1 MTQCY
6 LPTGNEW
13 VSLPTLREEDG
24 ALESFSF
31 LHMGCKGLIEQRGSS
46 ALPLIAPFFEVAG
59 AEIPLQALTW
69 TREGHW
75 IPTFRGI
82 AGPLAVEGT
91 VLAPVEERG
100 FAYRLAVENPTPAVA
115 ELSFGLKGCWAS
127 SWHCVNQDKEIDG
140 KKYCYPSGWNE
151 SLIFD
156 LRCGLPLCAFAPMT
170 DLPCSSA
177 VQETDDG
184 IRYRLAH
191 DCVLDPGQSVTVT
204 FYWGVGFEEVAAA
217 TSAKEMLRQGWQG
230 ELDRTLAWLEAR
242 RWPIADPR
250 LDRLYHTN
258 LFFCLFYAAG
268 RTLDTEELVLVT
280 SRSTRYYVSAAYWD
294 RDSLLWAFPAVLD
307 ADPALAREMLDY
319 VFGRQGR
326 NFGVHSRYIDG
337 TVLEP
342 GFELDELMAPVLA
355 LDRYVAATGDR
366 DYLADGAIRAGLAG
380 ILRTLATKR
389 HKIISLYETFLQ
401 PTDDVRSYPYLTYDN
416 VLVWKGLNALAW
428 LYPDTY
434 GSLAEEAEAVRRA
447 IWEHCVVQGETGP
460 YFAWSTDLAG
470 HTDVYDEPPGSLL
483 LLPHLGFCEVDDP
496 AWRNTVAQIRA
507 PEYPYSFAGCSFAD
521 IGCAHAPH
529 PWMLSVANSLLSGQA
544 ERALDLLRRAE
555 MDNGIV
561 CESIDEH
568 TGRSATGEAF
578 ATCAGFVCH
587 ALRYALG
594 TDSVEP
600 KKRGEG

>member
-1 MTQCY
+1 MQTRF

-13 VSLPTLREEDG
+13 ISLPTLQEHTG

-31 LHMGCKGLIEQRGSS
+31 LHMGCKGLIEQRGSG
-46 ALPLIAPFFEVAG
+46 ALPLMMPFFEADG
-59 AEIPLQALTW
+59 KQERLQRLTW
-69 TREGHW
+69 TRKSDW
-75 IPTFRGI
+75 IPTFHAA
-82 AGPLAVEGT
+82 AGPLAVEGML
-91 VLAPVEERG
+91 LAPVGERG
-100 FAYRLAVENPTPAVA
+100 FLYQLTARAAADASVPCT
-115 ELSFGLKGCWAS
+115 FGLEGCWAS

-140 KKYCYPSGWNE
+140 TRRCYPSAWNE

-156 LRCGLPLCAFAPMT
+156 LRCGLPLFAFAPMI

-177 VQETDDG
+177 FQETDDG

-191 DCVLDPGQSVTVT
+191 DCVLEPGQSVTVT

-366 DYLADGAIRAGLAG
+366 DCLADGAIQAGLAG
-380 ILRTLATKR
+380 ILRTLRTKR
-389 HKIISLYETFLQ
+389 HQTAALYETFLQ
-401 PTDDVRSYPYLTYDN
+401 PTDDMRSHPYLTYDN
-416 VLVWKGLNALAW
+416 VLVWRALGALSR
-428 LYPDTY
+428 LYPETY
-434 GSLAEEAEAVRRA
+434 GSLAGEAEAVRRA
-447 IWEHCVVQGETGP
+447 VLEHCVVQGASGP
-460 YFAWSTDLAG
+460 YYAWSTDLAG

-483 LLPHLGFCEVDDP
+483 LLPYLDFCALDDP
-496 AWRNTVAQIRA
+496 VYQNTVRQIRT
-507 PEYPYSFAGCSFAD
+507 PEYPYSFAGCAFAE

-544 ERALDLLRRAE
+544 ERALDILRRAE

-578 ATCAGFVCH
+578 ATCAGFICH
-587 ALRYALG
+587 ALRRAIG
-594 TDSVEP
+594 
-600 KKRGEG
+600 GERREG

>member
-1 MTQCY
+1 MEPRY

-69 TREGHW
+69 TWEGHW

-156 LRCGLPLCAFAPMT
+156 LRCGLPLFAFAPMT

-191 DCVLDPGQSVTVT
+191 DCVLEPGQSVTVT

-568 TGRSATGEAF
+568 TGQAATGEAF

-587 ALRYALG
+587 ALRHILG
-594 TDSVEP
+594 GAAYEN
-600 KKRGEG
+600 